1 MNQKPGNIKEYTVWD
16 GSVRWF
22 HWINVLAI
30 IGLIAVGT
38 VILNGKAIGVSGEG
52 KVLLK
57 TIHVYIGYLFC
68 LNLLWRL
75 IVAFV
80 AKNRFSRWG
89 AILPLG
95 AGFSGR
101 LSEYINGAKAGQPPA
116 YLGHN
121 PVARLMVSLLFAL
134 LLIMAITGI
143 VLAGTDVYMPP
154 FGAFFADWVTGGDA
168 EKLAQLVPG
177 SKEFVDKELYAEM
190 RAFRK
195 PFITLHYYVF
205 FVLLAAVI
213 LHVAAVVVTELRE
226 KSGLVSA
233 MFSGRKVLTEKP
245 VDLEKQNTQTTIN
258 TGV

>member
-1 MNQKPGNIKEYTVWD
+1 MNQTSGNLKEYAVWD
-16 GSVRWF
+16 GSIRWF

-57 TIHVYIGYLFC
+57 TIHVYIGYVFC

-80 AKNRFSRWG
+80 AGNRFSRGG
-89 AILPLG
+89 AILPTG
-95 AGFSGR
+95 AGFSER
-101 LSEYINGAKAGQPPA
+101 LGEYIKAAKSGQPPA

-121 PVARLMVSLLFAL
+121 PVARLMVSLLFAA

-190 RAFRK
+190 RGFRK

-213 LHVAAVVVTELRE
+213 LHIAAVVITEQRE
-226 KSGLVSA
+226 KNGLVSA
-233 MFSGRKVLTEKP
+233 MFTGRKVFSEKP
-245 VDLEKQNTQTTIN
+245 VDLED
-258 TGV
+258 

>member
-1 MNQKPGNIKEYTVWD
+1 MNQTPGNLKEYAVWD

-57 TIHVYIGYLFC
+57 TIHVYIGYVFC

-80 AKNRFSRWG
+80 SGNRFSRWA
-89 AILPLG
+89 AILPTG
-95 AGFSGR
+95 SG
-101 LSEYINGAKAGQPPA
+101 LSEYIEGAKTGQPPA

-121 PVARLMVSLLFAL
+121 PVARLMVSLLFAA

-154 FGAFFADWVTGGDA
+154 FGAFFADWVTGSDA

-177 SKEFVDKELYAEM
+177 SKEFVDKELYGEM

-195 PFITLHYYVF
+195 PFIKTHYFVF

-213 LHVAAVVVTELRE
+213 LHIAAVVISEQRE
-226 KSGLVSA
+226 KNGLVSA
-233 MFSGRKVLTEKP
+233 MFSGRKVFADKP
-245 VDLEKQNTQTTIN
+245 VDLDE
-258 TGV
+258 

>member
-1 MNQKPGNIKEYTVWD
+1 MNQTSGNLKTYAVWD

-57 TIHVYIGYLFC
+57 TIHVYIGYVFC

-80 AKNRFSRWG
+80 SANRFSRWA
-89 AILPLG
+89 AILPTG
-95 AGFSGR
+95 AGFS
-101 LSEYINGAKAGQPPA
+101 EYIEGAKSGHPPA

-121 PVARLMVSLLFAL
+121 PVARLMVSLLFIAM
-134 LLIMAITGI
+134 LIMAITGI

-168 EKLAQLVPG
+168 EKLAQLLPG
-177 SKEFVDKELYAEM
+177 SKEFVDKELYGEM

-195 PFITLHYYVF
+195 PFIKTHYFVF
-205 FVLLAAVI
+205 FVLLAAII
-213 LHVAAVVVTELRE
+213 LHIAAVVISEKRE
-226 KSGLVSA
+226 KNGLVSA
-233 MFSGRKVLTEKP
+233 MFSGRKVFAEKP
-245 VDLEKQNTQTTIN
+245 VDLDK
-258 TGV
+258 

>member
-1 MNQKPGNIKEYTVWD
+1 MNQTPENLKEYAVWD

-57 TIHVYIGYLFC
+57 TIHVYIGYVFC

-80 AKNRFSRWG
+80 SGNRFSRWA
-89 AILPLG
+89 AILP
-95 AGFSGR
+95 AGSG
-101 LSEYINGAKAGQPPA
+101 LSEYIEGAKAGQPPA

-121 PVARLMVSLLFAL
+121 PVARLMVSLLFAT

-177 SKEFVDKELYAEM
+177 SKEFVDKELYGEM

-195 PFITLHYYVF
+195 PFIKTHYFVF
-205 FVLLAAVI
+205 FVLLAAII
-213 LHVAAVVVTELRE
+213 LHIAAVVISEQRE
-226 KSGLVSA
+226 KNGLVSA
-233 MFSGRKVLTEKP
+233 MFSGRKVFSEKP
-245 VDLEKQNTQTTIN
+245 VDLDE
-258 TGV
+258 

>member
-1 MNQKPGNIKEYTVWD
+1 MNQTSGNLKEYAVWD

-30 IGLIAVGT
+30 LGLIAVGT

-57 TIHVYIGYLFC
+57 TIHVYIGYVFC

-80 AKNRFSRWG
+80 SGNRFSRWT
-89 AILPLG
+89 AILPARAGLG
-95 AGFSGR
+95 
-101 LSEYINGAKAGQPPA
+101 EYIKAAKAGQPPA

-121 PVARLMVSLLFAL
+121 PMARLMVSLLFAV

-154 FGAFFADWVTGGDA
+154 FGALFADWVTGGDA

-177 SKEFVDKELYAEM
+177 SKEFVDKELYGEM

-195 PFITLHYYVF
+195 PFIKTHYFAF
-205 FVLLAAVI
+205 FVVLGAVLLHI
-213 LHVAAVVVTELRE
+213 AAVVISEQRE
-226 KSGLVSA
+226 KNGLVSA
-233 MFSGRKVLTEKP
+233 MFTGRKVFSEKP
-245 VDLEKQNTQTTIN
+245 VDLED
-258 TGV
+258 

>member
-1 MNQKPGNIKEYTVWD
+1 MNQTPGNIKEYTVWD

-57 TIHVYIGYLFC
+57 TIHAYIGYLFC

-95 AGFSGR
+95 AGFFGR
-101 LSEYINGAKAGQPPA
+101 LGEYINGAKAGQPPA

-195 PFITLHYYVF
+195 PFITLHYYLF

>member
-1 MNQKPGNIKEYTVWD
+1 MNQTSGNLKEYAVWD

-57 TIHVYIGYLFC
+57 TIHVYIGYVFC

-80 AKNRFSRWG
+80 SGNRFSRWG
-89 AILPLG
+89 AILPIGVGSYLK
-95 AGFSGR
+95 A
-101 LSEYINGAKAGQPPA
+101 AKSGQPPA

-121 PVARLMVSLLFAL
+121 PVARLMVSLLFGVL
-134 LLIMAITGI
+134 FIMAITGI

-154 FGAFFADWVTGGDA
+154 FGGFFADWVTGGDA
-168 EKLAQLVPG
+168 ERLAQLVPG
-177 SKEFVDKELYAEM
+177 SKEFVDKELYGEM
-190 RAFRK
+190 RGFRK
-195 PFITLHYYVF
+195 PFITLHYYLF

-213 LHVAAVVVTELRE
+213 LHIAAVVISEKRE
-226 KSGLVSA
+226 KNGLVSA
-233 MFSGRKVLTEKP
+233 MFTGRKVFSEKP
-245 VDLEKQNTQTTIN
+245 VDLED
-258 TGV
+258 